1 MRKLLLEKSK
11 KIATILEDVEEL
23 YEEAKVKHSTI
34 DKLRNDI
41 LHEITLDSLSA
52 VDMTKKYIELRTT
65 LRLRII
71 YKDNIDYLKTFR
83 RYNSLKNAKKSANE
97 INEISKNKKYRKY
110 TKRVES
116 EVRQEILDDINKYE
130 GV

>member
-11 KIATILEDVEEL
+11 KLATILEDVEEL

-65 LRLRII
+65 LRLRTI